1 MKKYIEIIKNRG
13 ILVFFKACLGLVLII
28 ILKFFKKKFY
38 IKKIYD
44 YNLRLDLADPGIS
57 RGLILFGNRELEHKK
72 MLEMYLKPGMCIY
85 DIGANI
91 GYYVCLQN
99 SILKG
104 KCKIVAIEPSPIN
117 FKNLKENIKLNN
129 YENIH
134 FFNAAIGEKNSIEK
148 FYLAEQSNLNSFHN
162 FGTGKK
168 YLSGKTID
176 VEVKTVSEITKLT
189 NLKPD
194 LIRMDVEGHEV
205 EVING
210 MIDDIL
216 QKKIRPSIIFE
227 THLSRYNKDHDIS
240 KPLRKLFD
248 NGYEAKLVGSSG
260 KKGSNLIEEYGHKPI
275 DVINTD
281 GMERK
286 IFKNLDKD
294 IALKMISQ
302 QGGIRTILLG

>member
-129 YENIH
+129 YENIR

-148 FYLAEQSNLNSFHN
+148 FSLAEQSNLNSFHN